1 MTGTG
6 QSLFVCACVRVGC
19 TLSPKQGLGSPGA
32 GITVVRATSCGWWGS
47 GRTASSLSCW
57 AISSSPFLVFQL
69 RAFLALI
76 LRLGVIW
83 FFSFCCCCSE
93 LGLLY
98 YNYIQ
103 SVSFRTQS
111 SSLFSDYA
119 SNFVYFGK
127 TVVQPS
133 VVLCYNEMLYVHTQT
148 SQSPF

>member
-1 MTGTG
+1 MHIE
-6 QSLFVCACVRVGC
+6 
-19 TLSPKQGLGSPGA
+19 PKTGLGILWSWDYNREPPHVGD
-32 GITVVRATSCGWWGS
+32 GDLEELQISFL
-47 GRTASSLSCW
+47 LSHR
-57 AISSSPFLVFQL
+57 SSSPFLVFQF

-148 SQSPF
+148 SQSPL